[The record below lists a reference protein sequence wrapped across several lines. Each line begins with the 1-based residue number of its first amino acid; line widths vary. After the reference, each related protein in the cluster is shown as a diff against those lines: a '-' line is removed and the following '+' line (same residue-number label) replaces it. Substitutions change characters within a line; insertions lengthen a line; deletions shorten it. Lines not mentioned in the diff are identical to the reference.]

1 MTNNVEYKEIMAFHP
16 GYYIQETIEELE
28 ITQEEFAI
36 RLGTTAKTISKLVNG
51 EINLSN
57 DIAHKLSN
65 MLGTSVELWLNLQ
78 TAYEKKL
85 IEINEARQLDQQK
98 SIVYMI
104 DYKYFV
110 DLGLVTEARKIEDK
124 ITNLRRF
131 FQISSLDILLT
142 PDFLVNYRTATQSFN
157 DKNII
162 NSRAWLQTAINI
174 GRNMQVANFDAK
186 KLKSY
191 LPEIRSMT
199 LQSPQVFLP
208 RLKEIFSKCGVTFV
222 LLPYLKNSGVNGAV
236 KWINKDKVILA
247 LNDRR
252 KSADTFWFSLFHEI
266 KHVLQQKHKQIFIS
280 GQEINTAYLNEQLE
294 AEADKFAQETLIP
307 EKLYQAFI
315 NNRNFSDPAIISF
328 AKQIGIHP
336 GIIFGRLQHDNHLAQ
351 NRGALYKVQYTIIA

>member
-1 MTNNVEYKEIMAFHP
+1 MTNNVEYNEIMAFHP
-16 GYYIQETIEELE
+16 GYYIQETIEDLE

-78 TAYEKKL
+78 TTYEKKL

-98 SIVYMI
+98 SIAYMI

-124 ITNLRRF
+124 IINLRQF

-142 PDFLVNYRTATQSFN
+142 PDFLVNFRTATQSFN

-162 NSRAWLQTAINI
+162 NSKAWLQTAINI

-208 RLKEIFSKCGVTFV
+208 RLKEIFTKCGVTFV
-222 LLPYLKNSGVNGAV
+222 LLPYLKNSGIRV
-236 KWINKDKVILA
+236 
-247 LNDRR
+247 
-252 KSADTFWFSLFHEI
+252 S
-266 KHVLQQKHKQIFIS
+266 
-280 GQEINTAYLNEQLE
+280 
-294 AEADKFAQETLIP
+294 
-307 EKLYQAFI
+307 
-315 NNRNFSDPAIISF
+315 
-328 AKQIGIHP
+328 
-336 GIIFGRLQHDNHLAQ
+336 
-351 NRGALYKVQYTIIA
+351 

>member
-98 SIVYMI
+98 SIAYMI

-157 DKNII
+157 DKNIF
-162 NSRAWLQTAINI
+162 NS
-174 GRNMQVANFDAK
+174 
-186 KLKSY
+186 
-191 LPEIRSMT
+191 
-199 LQSPQVFLP
+199 
-208 RLKEIFSKCGVTFV
+208 
-222 LLPYLKNSGVNGAV
+222 
-236 KWINKDKVILA
+236 
-247 LNDRR
+247 
-252 KSADTFWFSLFHEI
+252 
-266 KHVLQQKHKQIFIS
+266 
-280 GQEINTAYLNEQLE
+280 
-294 AEADKFAQETLIP
+294 
-307 EKLYQAFI
+307 
-315 NNRNFSDPAIISF
+315 
-328 AKQIGIHP
+328 
-336 GIIFGRLQHDNHLAQ
+336 
-351 NRGALYKVQYTIIA
+351 

>member
-98 SIVYMI
+98 SIAYMI

-142 PDFLVNYRTATQSFN
+142 PDFLVNY
-157 DKNII
+157 K
-162 NSRAWLQTAINI
+162 LQPNHLMIKTSLILEL
-174 GRNMQVANFDAK
+174 GY
-186 KLKSY
+186 KLQ
-191 LPEIRSMT
+191 L
-199 LQSPQVFLP
+199 
-208 RLKEIFSKCGVTFV
+208 
-222 LLPYLKNSGVNGAV
+222 
-236 KWINKDKVILA
+236 ILA
-247 LNDRR
+247 EICRSQILMP
-252 KSADTFWFSLFHEI
+252 KSSSLI
-266 KHVLQQKHKQIFIS
+266 SQK
-280 GQEINTAYLNEQLE
+280 
-294 AEADKFAQETLIP
+294 
-307 EKLYQAFI
+307 
-315 NNRNFSDPAIISF
+315 
-328 AKQIGIHP
+328 
-336 GIIFGRLQHDNHLAQ
+336 
-351 NRGALYKVQYTIIA
+351 